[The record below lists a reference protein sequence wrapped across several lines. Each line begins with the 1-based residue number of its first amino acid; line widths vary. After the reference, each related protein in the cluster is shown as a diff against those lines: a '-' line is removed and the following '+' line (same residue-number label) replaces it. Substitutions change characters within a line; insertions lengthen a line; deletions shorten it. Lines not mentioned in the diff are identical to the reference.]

1 MGGRTL
7 CSSQAS
13 KQEKHTRTRRRQ
25 TMQCEVPGC
34 RAQVAFAYR
43 TSTASIR
50 AVGYDTHQGHFCADS
65 DHTPRFLAT
74 LNSILHSPSFDWLS
88 FQLKAFRCDIE
99 KAKGVK
105 NDQQL

>member
-1 MGGRTL
+1 
-7 CSSQAS
+7 
-13 KQEKHTRTRRRQ
+13 
-25 TMQCEVPGC
+25 MQCEVPGC